1 MSIWE
6 HSDYCKWWVYAR
18 WMPGGTHG
26 HTCQRENCPRLNKK
40 SIKRWKKAR
49 RTLHETSDGANYIA
63 NRWVDADECGVFGL
77 VAESWRTSNK
87 TRQNKIRG
95 RMTGNRG
102 NFHSWIWRRGA
113 NQTAHSFNL
122 KLHKCISGVS
132 FLPVRIAN
140 ENLTRQHNNKCL
152 TYQVYVSHSAS
163 AGVVKLIHG
172 SR

>member
-63 NRWVDADECGVFGL
+63 YRRVDADECGVFRL
-77 VAESWRTSNK
+77 VAESWRTSHK
-87 TRQNKIRG
+87 TRQNDIRG

-102 NFHSWIWRRGA
+102 HRHSWIWWRWA
-113 NQTAHSFNL
+113 NQTINILFQKLQNCIFGVNSF
-122 KLHKCISGVS
+122 
-132 FLPVRIAN
+132 PVRIAN
-140 ENLTRQHNNKCL
+140 ENFNLRNNNRCLSQQGKELLTL
-152 TYQVYVSHSAS
+152 
-163 AGVVKLIHG
+163 
-172 SR
+172 